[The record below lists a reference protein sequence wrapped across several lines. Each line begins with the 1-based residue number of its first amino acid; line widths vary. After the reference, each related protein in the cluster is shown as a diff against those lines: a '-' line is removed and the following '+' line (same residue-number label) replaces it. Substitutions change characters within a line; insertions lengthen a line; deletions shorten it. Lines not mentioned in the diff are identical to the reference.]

1 MEPNHSQYNQYHHS
15 PYHHTPFSV
24 FNNTTIFSFIFL
36 TLTFSIGM
44 EEQGWICGTRL
55 AEYSVLML
63 DLSTIV
69 CHVLNHIKPYQRYS
83 RSYNIMPQIHHTI
96 YVPNHAILYNVTWV
110 FSDAHFHSG
119 TYVGT
124 AYKPYRM
131 PIQLGCEISWGT
143 NWKRDWGRYTYL

>member
-1 MEPNHSQYNQYHHS
+1 MEHNHSQYNQYHHS

-24 FNNTTIFSFIFL
+24 FDNTTIFSFNFL

-69 CHVLNHIKPYQRYS
+69 CHVLNHSKPYQRYS
-83 RSYNIMPQIHHTI
+83 RSYTIMPQLHRTI
-96 YVPNHAILYNVTWV
+96 SCNTVLCNLSIQRCS
-110 FSDAHFHSG
+110 FSQWD
-119 TYVGT
+119 
-124 AYKPYRM
+124 
-131 PIQLGCEISWGT
+131 LC
-143 NWKRDWGRYTYL
+143 RYSVQAL